1 MSQLF
6 TNFQTQVKIFTF
18 LPKNTIT
25 RNSPKPC
32 QTSQPSFNRYFLKV
46 SAEQKFFLIFAKEL
60 KYEDV
65 SLVPH
70 FPYCLINFGL
80 TLVCST
86 LINNDVNL
94 LTFCVESKL
103 LIGNI
108 VLCEITKPIVSLLS
122 FWLSCTKLVFLS
134 KNNFPLNRVCMG

>member
-1 MSQLF
+1 M
-6 TNFQTQVKIFTF
+6 
-18 LPKNTIT
+18 
-25 RNSPKPC
+25 
-32 QTSQPSFNRYFLKV
+32 
-46 SAEQKFFLIFAKEL
+46 EG
-60 KYEDV
+60 V

-80 TLVCST
+80 TLVCSI

-94 LTFCVESKL
+94 LTFCTGSKL

-108 VLCEITKPIVSLLS
+108 VLCEITRPIVSLLS
-122 FWLSCTKLVFLS
+122 FWLSCTKLVSLS